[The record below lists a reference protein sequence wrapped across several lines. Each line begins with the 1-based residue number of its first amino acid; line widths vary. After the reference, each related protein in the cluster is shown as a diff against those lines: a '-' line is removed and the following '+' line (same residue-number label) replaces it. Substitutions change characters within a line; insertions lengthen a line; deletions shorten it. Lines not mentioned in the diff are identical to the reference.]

1 MEYMDQKWEMG
12 NGRPDPRVLLAM
24 GNGRPDPRVL

>member
-12 NGRPDPRVLLAM
+12 DLTLGFSLFTKAVIRKQR
-24 GNGRPDPRVL
+24 